1 MSKAKKPNNTTARQ
15 RPRRAPDHL
24 AKQEKADL
32 ATAVIAIYTA
42 RITGAPVDPLL
53 ASSMKEKW
61 PNVCRIGFGLAA
73 IRQALDQQFKKIAPE
88 EMQEGPR
95 EALAIIDALT
105 TGAAHPIW
113 NFLEGMKTASHRDGR
128 MPPNLIDQMGRDWVL
143 GAVRALEQVGSKHAK
158 REVVNVCVEEGV
170 TLDQRQIRSWEEA
183 RRRSED
189 PGAPDRMA
197 VDIRNHVRKVNDE
210 LSLADR
216 ILKAVRPRT
225 PMFLQQPDPK
235 IGH

>member
-1 MSKAKKPNNTTARQ
+1 MSKAKKPNNTTTRR
-15 RPRRAPDHL
+15 RPRRALDHI
-24 AKQEKADL
+24 AKQEKADF
-32 ATAVIAIYTA
+32 ATAVIAVYRA

-61 PNVCRIGFGLAA
+61 PDVCRTGFGLAA

-128 MPPNLIDQMGRDWVL
+128 MPPNT
-143 GAVRALEQVGSKHAK
+143 ASRA
-158 REVVNVCVEEGV
+158 
-170 TLDQRQIRSWEEA
+170 D
-183 RRRSED
+183 
-189 PGAPDRMA
+189 
-197 VDIRNHVRKVNDE
+197 
-210 LSLADR
+210 
-216 ILKAVRPRT
+216 
-225 PMFLQQPDPK
+225 
-235 IGH
+235 